1 VVIFLAF
8 IVGFAISLIFVPSHA
23 TIQMET
29 SDTLR
34 GRIYGL
40 LSALVGAVSFLPVVI
55 AGGLADILGVSL
67 VITLVGILI
76 IIVSVPVYLL
86 E

>member
-1 VVIFLAF
+1 
-8 IVGFAISLIFVPSHA
+8 
-23 TIQMET
+23 MET

-55 AGGLADILGVSL
+55 AGGLADVLGVSL
-67 VITLVGILI
+67 VITLVGILV
-76 IIVSVPVYLL
+76 IIVSVAVYLL